1 MTVSKEWY
9 INMESIGSTYKE
21 IVKYPTPPNL
31 SYNWNWGVT
40 GLLILGIQ
48 VLTGVLLVM
57 HYVPSIGYAF
67 SSLEHL
73 NRDVAL
79 GWLLR
84 VMHANGASFFFI
96 VIYAHIIRGLFYGS
110 YMYPRKGLWYTG
122 IIIFL
127 IMIFTAFLG
136 YILPWGQM
144 SLWGATVIT
153 NFASAIPVVG
163 DEIVMWLWGGFS
175 VANPTLN
182 KFFSLHYLLPFILIG
197 MVIVHLVLLHLKGSS
212 NPLGVNS
219 NIDKTFFSPYYIVK
233 DLWFLIIF
241 LIVFVGVFTFMPD
254 FLGHPDNYLAAN
266 SDVTPEHIVPEWYFL
281 PFYAILR
288 GIPDKTLGVI
298 ALLASLIVLF
308 LLPLIHKSE
317 VRYSGFKPLTKLLV
331 ILFVLNWLLLGY
343 LGMMPIEEPY
353 LMMSKISTILYFIFF
368 PALYLVEIS
377 KHLSKKVNEIIKK
390 IFVFILICVILI
402 VVYKLTAYALWD
414 MDDKVPNRLDPRR
427 FDIPKIPKDPY
438 AEYHEAKTAEEK
450 VKIIDEMIEDK
461 KRMLTALKAIMSI
474 VFVLGALN
482 SLWRTFGPKDPPS
495 GGDGGDGGDP

>member
-1 MTVSKEWY
+1 
-9 INMESIGSTYKE
+9 
-21 IVKYPTPPNL
+21 
-31 SYNWNWGVT
+31 
-40 GLLILGIQ
+40 
-48 VLTGVLLVM
+48 
-57 HYVPSIGYAF
+57 
-67 SSLEHL
+67 
-73 NRDVAL
+73 
-79 GWLLR
+79 
-84 VMHANGASFFFI
+84 
-96 VIYAHIIRGLFYGS
+96 
-110 YMYPRKGLWYTG
+110 
-122 IIIFL
+122 
-127 IMIFTAFLG
+127 
-136 YILPWGQM
+136 
-144 SLWGATVIT
+144 
-153 NFASAIPVVG
+153 
-163 DEIVMWLWGGFS
+163 MWLWGGFS

-438 AEYHEAKTAEEK
+438 AEYHAAKTAEEK

-495 GGDGGDGGDP
+495 GGDGGDGGDPGV

>member
-1 MTVSKEWY
+1 MDA
-9 INMESIGSTYKE
+9 IGSTYKE
-21 IVKYPTPPNL
+21 MVKYPTPPNL

-48 VLTGVLLVM
+48 VLTGILLVM
-57 HYVPSIGYAF
+57 HYVPSISYAF

-73 NRDVAL
+73 NRDVGL

-127 IMIFTAFLG
+127 IMIITAFLG

-153 NFASAIPVVG
+153 NLASAIPVIG

-233 DLWFLIIF
+233 DVWFLIIF

-254 FLGHPDNYLAAN
+254 YLGHPDNYLAAN

-288 GIPDKTLGVI
+288 AIPDKTLGVI

-317 VRYSGFKPLTKLLV
+317 VRYSGFKPITKLIV
-331 ILFVLNWLLLGY
+331 ILFVLNCLLLGY

-377 KHLSKKVNEIIKK
+377 KHLSNAGKKIIRK
-390 IFVFILICVILI
+390 IFVFILICVIFM
-402 VVYKLTAYALWD
+402 VVYKITAYGWWD
-414 MDDKVPNRLDPRR
+414 MDDRLPKV
-427 FDIPKIPKDPY
+427 FDSKNYEMPKPIKDPMADY
-438 AEYHEAKTAEEK
+438 KAATTQAERDRIMEEIAEESRMK
-450 VKIIDEMIEDK
+450 MKLLSIVIKAVFIFVIVHSFWHGWK
-461 KRMLTALKAIMSI
+461 KR
-474 VFVLGALN
+474 G
-482 SLWRTFGPKDPPS
+482 
-495 GGDGGDGGDP
+495 GGDGGDGGDGGGGE